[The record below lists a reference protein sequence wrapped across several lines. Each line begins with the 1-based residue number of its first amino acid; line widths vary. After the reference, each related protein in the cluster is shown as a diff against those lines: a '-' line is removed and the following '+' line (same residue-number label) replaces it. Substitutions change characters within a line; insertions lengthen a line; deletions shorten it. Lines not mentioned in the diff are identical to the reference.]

1 MIINVL
7 YRKVMNKMEEQEIF
21 IEAIEN
27 LKDFAKLNGGVV
39 TKQDIMDN
47 FGGVDLAEG
56 QLQLVYGYLQ
66 NNHIKISD
74 IEITENAF
82 EKINNKSIDA
92 IEEIEEIDLKKD
104 NIQREIDEEND
115 KKIVAMYMEDL
126 KLIQINSEKEE
137 HLFKLAIEGDKK
149 AEEQLIEIYL
159 LKIVEWIEPFKN
171 KGVPSADLIQ
181 EGNLIL
187 LTQVK
192 EKNNLTVDQWNT
204 QFERILKNKIE
215 TACNDL
221 IEEQKDSYVVS
232 KKVLNKVNAVNDC
245 VIKLSKELD
254 RKVTIEEVA
263 EYMGISDNTVKEAI
277 EFSSNRI
284 EDIMI
289 PDSLK

>member
-1 MIINVL
+1 
-7 YRKVMNKMEEQEIF
+7 MEEQEIF

-27 LKDFAKLNGGVV
+27 LKDFATLNGGVV

-47 FGGVDLAEG
+47 FGGVDLVEG

-66 NNHIKISD
+66 NNHIKIID
-74 IEITENAF
+74 VEITENLF
-82 EKINNKSIDA
+82 EKINSKSLDE
-92 IEEIEEIDLKKD
+92 IEESDEIDLKKD
-104 NIQREIDEEND
+104 NIQSEIDEEND

-126 KLIQINSEKEE
+126 KMIQINSEKEE
-137 HLFKLAIEGDKK
+137 RLLKLTLEGDKK
-149 AEEQLIEIYL
+149 AEDQLIEVYL
-159 LKIVEWIEPFKN
+159 LKIVEWIEPFRN
-171 KGVPSADLIQ
+171 QGVPSADLIQ

-192 EKNNLTVDQWNT
+192 EKNKLTVEEWNT
-204 QFERILKNKIE
+204 QFEKILRDNIE
-215 TACNDL
+215 AACNDFV
-221 IEEQKDSYVVS
+221 EEQKSMHIVS

-277 EFSSNRI
+277 DFSSNKI
-284 EDIMI
+284 EDIVIKDTSM
-289 PDSLK
+289 

>member
-1 MIINVL
+1 
-7 YRKVMNKMEEQEIF
+7 MEEQEIF

-47 FGGVDLAEG
+47 FGGVELAEG

-74 IEITENAF
+74 VEITENVF
-82 EKINNKSIDA
+82 EKINSKSIDA
-92 IEEIEEIDLKKD
+92 LEEIDEIDLNKD

-115 KKIVAMYMEDL
+115 KKIVALYMEDL

-137 HLFKLAIEGDKK
+137 LLLKRALEGDKK
-149 AEEQLIEIYL
+149 AEDQLIEVYL
-159 LKIVEWIEPFKN
+159 LKIIEWIEPFRN

-187 LTQVK
+187 LTQIK
-192 EKNNLTVDQWNT
+192 EKDNLTVDEWNT
-204 QFERILKNKIE
+204 QFERILRDKIE
-215 TACNDL
+215 TTCNSF
-221 IEEQKDSYVVS
+221 IEEQKDSYIVS

-263 EYMGISDNTVKEAI
+263 EYMGISDNSVKEAI
-277 EFSSNRI
+277 DFSSNKIQDIVI
-284 EDIMI
+284 EDTE
-289 PDSLK
+289 K

>member
-1 MIINVL
+1 
-7 YRKVMNKMEEQEIF
+7 MEEQEIF

-39 TKQDIMDN
+39 TRQDIMDN
-47 FGGVDLAEG
+47 FGGVALAEG

-74 IEITENAF
+74 VEITENVF
-82 EKINNKSIDA
+82 EQINSKSIDA
-92 IEEIEEIDLKKD
+92 LVETEEIDLNKD
-104 NIQREIDEEND
+104 NIQKEIDEEND
-115 KKIVAMYMEDL
+115 KKIVALYMEDL
-126 KLIQINSEKEE
+126 KLIKINSEKEE
-137 HLFKLAIEGDKK
+137 RLLKLALEGDKK
-149 AEEQLIEIYL
+149 AEDQLIEIYL
-159 LKIVEWIEPFKN
+159 IKIVDWIEPFRN

-192 EKNNLTVDQWNT
+192 EKDNLTVDEWNT
-204 QFERILKNKIE
+204 QFEKILRGKIE
-215 TACNDL
+215 AVCNSF
-221 IEEQKDSYVVS
+221 IEEQKDSYIVS

-263 EYMGISDNTVKEAI
+263 EYMGISDDAVKEAI
-277 EFSSNRI
+277 DFSSNKI
-284 EDIMI
+284 EDIVIQDPLM
-289 PDSLK
+289 

>member
-1 MIINVL
+1 
-7 YRKVMNKMEEQEIF
+7 MEEQEIF

-39 TKQDIMDN
+39 TRQDIMDN
-47 FGGVDLAEG
+47 FGGVALAEG

-74 IEITENAF
+74 VEITENVF
-82 EKINNKSIDA
+82 EQINSKSIDA
-92 IEEIEEIDLKKD
+92 LVETEEIDLNKD
-104 NIQREIDEEND
+104 NIQKEIDEEND
-115 KKIVAMYMEDL
+115 KKIVALYMEDL
-126 KLIQINSEKEE
+126 KLIEINSEKEE
-137 HLFKLAIEGDKK
+137 RLLKLALEGDKK
-149 AEEQLIEIYL
+149 AEDQLIEIYL
-159 LKIVEWIEPFKN
+159 IKIVDWIEPFRN

-192 EKNNLTVDQWNT
+192 EKDNLTVDEWNT
-204 QFERILKNKIE
+204 QFERILRSKIE
-215 TACNDL
+215 AVCNSF
-221 IEEQKDSYVVS
+221 IEEQKDSYIVS

-263 EYMGISDNTVKEAI
+263 EYMGISDDAVKEAI
-277 EFSSNRI
+277 DFSSNKI
-284 EDIMI
+284 EDIVIQDPLM
-289 PDSLK
+289 

>member
-1 MIINVL
+1 
-7 YRKVMNKMEEQEIF
+7 MEEQEIF

-27 LKDFAKLNGGVV
+27 LKDFATLNGGVV

-47 FGGVDLAEG
+47 FGGVDLVEG

-66 NNHIKISD
+66 NNHIKITD
-74 IEITENAF
+74 VEITENLF
-82 EKINNKSIDA
+82 EKINSKSLDE
-92 IEEIEEIDLKKD
+92 IEESDEIDLKKD
-104 NIQREIDEEND
+104 NIQSEIDEEND

-126 KLIQINSEKEE
+126 KMIQINSEKEE
-137 HLFKLAIEGDKK
+137 RLLKLTLEGDKK
-149 AEEQLIEIYL
+149 AEDQLIEVYL
-159 LKIVEWIEPFKN
+159 LKIVEWIEPFRN
-171 KGVPSADLIQ
+171 QGVPSADLIQ

-192 EKNNLTVDQWNT
+192 EKNKLTVEEWNT
-204 QFERILKNKIE
+204 QFEKILRDNIE
-215 TACNDL
+215 AACNDFV
-221 IEEQKDSYVVS
+221 EEQKSMHIVS

-277 EFSSNRI
+277 DFSSNKI
-284 EDIMI
+284 EDIVIKDTSM
-289 PDSLK
+289 

>member
-1 MIINVL
+1 
-7 YRKVMNKMEEQEIF
+7 MEEQEIF

-39 TKQDIMDN
+39 TKQDILDN
-47 FGGVDLAEG
+47 FGGVELEEG

-74 IEITENAF
+74 VEITENVF
-82 EKINNKSIDA
+82 EQINSKSIDA
-92 IEEIEEIDLKKD
+92 LVETEEIDLNKD
-104 NIQREIDEEND
+104 NIQKEIDEEND
-115 KKIVAMYMEDL
+115 KKIVALYMEDL
-126 KLIQINSEKEE
+126 KLIEINSEKEE
-137 HLFKLAIEGDKK
+137 RLLKLALEGDKK
-149 AEEQLIEIYL
+149 AEDQLIEIYL
-159 LKIVEWIEPFKN
+159 IKIVDWIEPFRN

-192 EKNNLTVDQWNT
+192 EKDNLTVDEWNT
-204 QFERILKNKIE
+204 QFERILRSKIE
-215 TACNDL
+215 AVCNSF
-221 IEEQKDSYVVS
+221 IEEQKDSYIVS

-263 EYMGISDNTVKEAI
+263 EYMGISDDAVKEAI
-277 EFSSNRI
+277 DFSSNKI
-284 EDIMI
+284 EDIVIQDPLM
-289 PDSLK
+289 

>member
-1 MIINVL
+1 
-7 YRKVMNKMEEQEIF
+7 MEEQEIF

-27 LKDFAKLNGGVV
+27 LKDFATLNGGVV

-47 FGGVDLAEG
+47 FGGVDLVEG

-66 NNHIKISD
+66 NNHIKITD
-74 IEITENAF
+74 VEITENLF
-82 EKINNKSIDA
+82 EKINSKSLDE
-92 IEEIEEIDLKKD
+92 IEESDEIDLKKD
-104 NIQREIDEEND
+104 NIQSEIDEEND

-126 KLIQINSEKEE
+126 KMIQINSEKEE
-137 HLFKLAIEGDKK
+137 RLLKLTLEGDKK
-149 AEEQLIEIYL
+149 AEDQLIEVYL
-159 LKIVEWIEPFKN
+159 LKIVEWIEPFRN

-192 EKNNLTVDQWNT
+192 EKNKLTVEEWNT
-204 QFERILKNKIE
+204 QFEKILRDNIE
-215 TACNDL
+215 AACNDFV
-221 IEEQKDSYVVS
+221 EEQKSMHIVS

-277 EFSSNRI
+277 DFSSNKI
-284 EDIMI
+284 EDIVIKDTSM
-289 PDSLK
+289 

>member
-1 MIINVL
+1 
-7 YRKVMNKMEEQEIF
+7 MEEQEIF

-47 FGGVDLAEG
+47 FGGVELAEG

-74 IEITENAF
+74 VEITENVF
-82 EKINNKSIDA
+82 EKINSKSIDA
-92 IEEIEEIDLKKD
+92 LEEIDEIDLNKD

-115 KKIVAMYMEDL
+115 KKIVALYMEDL

-137 HLFKLAIEGDKK
+137 LLLKRALEGDKK
-149 AEEQLIEIYL
+149 AEDQLIEVYL
-159 LKIVEWIEPFKN
+159 LKIIEWIEPFRN

-187 LTQVK
+187 LTQIK
-192 EKNNLTVDQWNT
+192 EKDNLTVDEWNT
-204 QFERILKNKIE
+204 QFERILRDKIE
-215 TACNDL
+215 TTCNSF
-221 IEEQKDSYVVS
+221 IEEQKDSYIVS

-263 EYMGISDNTVKEAI
+263 EYMGISDDTVKEAI
-277 EFSSNRI
+277 DFSSNKI

-289 PDSLK
+289 QDSSK

>member
-1 MIINVL
+1 
-7 YRKVMNKMEEQEIF
+7 MEEQEIF

-47 FGGVDLAEG
+47 FGGVELAEG

-74 IEITENAF
+74 VELTENVF
-82 EKINNKSIDA
+82 EKINSKSIDA
-92 IEEIEEIDLKKD
+92 LEEIDEIDLSKD

-115 KKIVAMYMEDL
+115 KKIVALYMEDL

-137 HLFKLAIEGDKK
+137 LLLKRALEGDKK
-149 AEEQLIEIYL
+149 AEDQLIEVYL
-159 LKIVEWIEPFKN
+159 LKIIEWIEPFRN

-187 LTQVK
+187 LTQIK
-192 EKNNLTVDQWNT
+192 EKDNLTVDEWNT
-204 QFERILKNKIE
+204 QFERILKDKIE
-215 TACNDL
+215 TTCNSF
-221 IEEQKDSYVVS
+221 IEEQKDSYIVS

-263 EYMGISDNTVKEAI
+263 EYMGISDDTVKEAI
-277 EFSSNRI
+277 DFSSNKI
-284 EDIMI
+284 EDIVI
-289 PDSLK
+289 QDSSK

>member
-1 MIINVL
+1 
-7 YRKVMNKMEEQEIF
+7 MEEQEIF

-27 LKDFAKLNGGVV
+27 LKDFATLNGGVV

-47 FGGVDLAEG
+47 FGGVDLVEG

-66 NNHIKISD
+66 NNHIKIID
-74 IEITENAF
+74 VEITENLF
-82 EKINNKSIDA
+82 EKINSKSLDE
-92 IEEIEEIDLKKD
+92 IEESDEIDLKKD
-104 NIQREIDEEND
+104 NIQSEIDEEND

-126 KLIQINSEKEE
+126 KMIQINSEKEE
-137 HLFKLAIEGDKK
+137 RLLKLTLEGDKK
-149 AEEQLIEIYL
+149 AEDQLIEVYL
-159 LKIVEWIEPFKN
+159 LKIVEWIEPFRN

-192 EKNNLTVDQWNT
+192 EKNKLTVEEWNT
-204 QFERILKNKIE
+204 QFEKILRDNIE
-215 TACNDL
+215 AACNDFV
-221 IEEQKDSYVVS
+221 EEQKSMHIVS

-277 EFSSNRI
+277 DFSSNKI
-284 EDIMI
+284 EDIVIKDTSM
-289 PDSLK
+289 